1 MRNAAPFA
9 KKPEQGFTLIELM
22 VVVAII
28 GVLAAVAVPA
38 FSSYIYKSRAA
49 EAVNFLA
56 EIRQRQESYRAE
68 FGQYCA
74 VSGADWGTYTPA
86 AVDASNPVPWPAA
99 DANWQQLG
107 AIPPGP
113 VRFQYATI
121 AGPPGTVPPGA
132 SGTGYTGD
140 DFWFVAQARGDLDG
154 DAGGNLG
161 DATSAITFEVY
172 SASNHVWSSQSKG
185 WE

>member
-1 MRNAAPFA
+1 MKRST
-9 KKPEQGFTLIELM
+9 GFTLIELM
-22 VVVAII
+22 VVVSII
-28 GVLAAVAVPA
+28 GVLAAIAVPA
-38 FSSYIYKSRAA
+38 FSSYIYKSRTA
-49 EAVNFLA
+49 EATGFLA
-56 EIRQRQESYRAE
+56 EIKQRQETYRAE

-74 VSGADWGTYTPA
+74 VSGSDWGNYTP
-86 AVDASNPVPWPAA
+86 DALDGSNPVAWPTGAGA
-99 DANWQQLG
+99 WQQLG

-121 AGPPGTVPPGA
+121 AGPPGTTPPGN
-132 SGTGYTGD
+132 SGTGYAGD

-161 DATSAITFEVY
+161 DPEKAVVFEIY
-172 SASNHVWSSQSKG
+172 SAAENIWISQAKG